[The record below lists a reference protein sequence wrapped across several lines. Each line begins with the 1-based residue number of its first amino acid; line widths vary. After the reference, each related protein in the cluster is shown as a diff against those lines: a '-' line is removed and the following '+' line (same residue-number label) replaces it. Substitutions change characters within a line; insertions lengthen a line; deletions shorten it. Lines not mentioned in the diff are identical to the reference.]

1 MDNGSVAQGRSIAFS
16 PSHVSVTR
24 APFICLHS
32 RWWYV
37 SNTSSGI
44 GTLDRPYPPTS
55 AEWTPTQ
62 VHPIS
67 PGDGFGFTLEDTRVV
82 RVVRGILLQG
92 WIGRGYISW
101 YHSDPSSV
109 TFRGVHVVFRYDT
122 SIGDRRGDLVD
133 LMGRITPARIVTG
146 WKLALGHEAM
156 DSWCSWRR
164 ISIQVRNFMRFVG
177 SQVART
183 FHPA

>member
-62 VHPIS
+62 I
-67 PGDGFGFTLEDTRVV
+67 PGSFGLY
-82 RVVRGILLQG
+82 GA
-92 WIGRGYISW
+92 
-101 YHSDPSSV
+101 SS
-109 TFRGVHVVFRYDT
+109 Y
-122 SIGDRRGDLVD
+122 
-133 LMGRITPARIVTG
+133 
-146 WKLALGHEAM
+146 K
-156 DSWCSWRR
+156 
-164 ISIQVRNFMRFVG
+164 VG
-177 SQVART
+177 SEGGT
-183 FHPA
+183 FPGTTPIPRVSRSVVYTLCFDTTRQSGIVEAIWWT